1 MEIFLFN
8 YVTQPVFFTRQPFY
22 LTRENA
28 ISETCVLLCHCY
40 LQPPFMVHF
49 DFNKWFLK
57 YKVLHVIMW
66 LIVGSSTL
74 VTYYDSG
81 LPALPQICN
90 AGMVVIVS
98 TIPFYTTAYAIIPT
112 YLYKGRYLIFIILL
126 LLLVAASGLLMMVCV
141 RTIDHLFDSSRPI
154 IAADSA
160 KLRFDYNIFTWTSLI
175 AAFGAGGLKIMSD
188 SFKLRKKLLVVEKE
202 KINTELNFLRSQVN
216 PHFLFNV
223 MNTIYFQIDKK
234 NESARASVEK
244 LSEMLR
250 YQLYECNS
258 DMIEI
263 NKELEYIKNYV
274 AMQTLRLEKGAD
286 IQLHINVGNENF
298 RIAPLL
304 ILPIVEN
311 AFKHIS
317 HFKDPAQNKIHI
329 SLNKQEGQF
338 IVDASNS
345 YDKTNDVSQVIQSG
359 GLGVQNLRRR
369 LELLYPGKHEIDIN
383 KNGNFFHTVMKL
395 EYEA

>member
-1 MEIFLFN
+1 
-8 YVTQPVFFTRQPFY
+8 
-22 LTRENA
+22 
-28 ISETCVLLCHCY
+28 
-40 LQPPFMVHF
+40 
-49 DFNKWFLK
+49 
-57 YKVLHVIMW
+57 
-66 LIVGSSTL
+66 
-74 VTYYDSG
+74 
-81 LPALPQICN
+81 
-90 AGMVVIVS
+90 
-98 TIPFYTTAYAIIPT
+98 
-112 YLYKGRYLIFIILL
+112 
-126 LLLVAASGLLMMVCV
+126 MMIAV
-141 RTIDHLFDSSRPI
+141 RSVDHLFDPSKPVISP
-154 IAADSA
+154 DSA
-160 KLRFDYNIFTWTSLI
+160 KLRFDINIFVWTSLI

-188 SFKLRKKLLVVEKE
+188 SFKLRKKLLEVEKE

-223 MNTIYFQIDKK
+223 MNTIYFQIDKR

-263 NKELEYIKNYV
+263 NKEMEYIKNYV
-274 AMQTLRLEKGAD
+274 TMQTLRLEKGSD
-286 IQLHINVGNENF
+286 VQLHINIGDENF
-298 RIAPLL
+298 KIAPLL

-329 SLNKQEGQF
+329 TLNKKDKQF

-345 YDKTNDVSQVIQSG
+345 YDKTNDVAQVIQSG

-369 LELLYPGKHEIDIN
+369 LELLYPGKHEIDIS

-395 EYEA
+395 EYKA